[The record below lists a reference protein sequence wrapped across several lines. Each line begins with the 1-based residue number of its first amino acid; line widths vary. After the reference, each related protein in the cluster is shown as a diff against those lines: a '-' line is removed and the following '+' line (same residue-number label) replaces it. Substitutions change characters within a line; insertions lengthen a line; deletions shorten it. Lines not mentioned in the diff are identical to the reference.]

1 MKYFE
6 LRELTKENQVELRLV
21 LSSMSVNELVE
32 TLKSASDYLKSI
44 DVKDPQNMKS
54 FAAIMELLADEF
66 ESRFEQEW
74 GQSE

>member
-6 LRELTKENQVELRLV
+6 LRELTKEKQVELRLV
-21 LSSMSVNELVE
+21 LSSMSVNELIE